1 MQQLLIEN
9 NHIEQISRYFILDN
23 ELIRD
28 CEFFDGKDKDTNF
41 IYFEVFDL

>member
-9 NHIEQISRYFILDN
+9 NHIEQISRYVILDN
-23 ELIRD
+23 EKIGD
-28 CEFFDGKDKDTNF
+28 IEFFDGIDNDTNF